1 VTVGTEHVAAAAAG
15 TVVASNVVAGD
26 VADAADASIV
36 AVAGAIV
43 AVAGAKELT
52 DQVDGVDRKTS

>member
-1 VTVGTEHVAAAAAG
+1 VAGTVTVGTEHVAAAAAG

-36 AVAGAIV
+36 AVAGA
-43 AVAGAKELT
+43 KELT

>member
-36 AVAGAIV
+36 AVAGA
-43 AVAGAKELT
+43 KELT
-52 DQVDGVDRKTS
+52 D